1 MVEDALV
8 NEDIEAAGRLV
19 TFLDEHGLAVRG
31 ALWLYDSDAE
41 RWRFVIAF
49 RESRKDITTFYL
61 DVAKAKTK
69 AQANDL
75 LDLSRV
81 DIVDPERS
89 IFTALKGAITIE
101 GNSRVRFSRNRING
115 VYLEDAMIYRMPA

>member
-1 MVEDALV
+1 MAEDALV

-19 TFLDEHGLAVRG
+19 SFLDEHGLGVRG

-49 RESRKDITTFYL
+49 REARKDITTFYL
-61 DVAKAKTK
+61 DVAKAKT
-69 AQANDL
+69 AAHADDL

-81 DIVDPERS
+81 DIVDPDRS
-89 IFTALKGAITIE
+89 IFTALKGVISVT

-115 VYLEDAMIYRMPA
+115 VYLEDAMIYRTPA